1 MGIHGGEVVVSQEGD
16 IRRAIGIW
24 GDAINVAARLAHAG
38 GVLGKPCIILA
49 RRRCRNRRPP
59 GLEPS
64 APIHAEGFS
73 REIAAYALNP
83 TKRSDQLTRVKQQ
96 TMARAARESSSRH
109 E

>member
-1 MGIHGGEVVVSQEGD
+1 MGIHDGEVVVSQEGD

-24 GDAINVAARLAHAG
+24 GDAINVAACLEHAG
-38 GVLGKPCIILA
+38 GVLGKPCIIS
-49 RRRCRNRRPP
+49 RDVVVEIGVHRD
-59 GLEPS
+59 LEPS